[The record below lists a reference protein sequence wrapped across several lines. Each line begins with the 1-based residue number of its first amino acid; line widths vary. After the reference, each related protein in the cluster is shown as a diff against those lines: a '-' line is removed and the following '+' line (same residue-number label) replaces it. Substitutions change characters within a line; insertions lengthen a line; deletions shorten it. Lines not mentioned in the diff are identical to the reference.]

1 MSENLDFIFDVPE
14 APQAAAASA
23 RAAEPGR
30 LYDIAI
36 LGGGP
41 AGLSAAVYTA
51 RKRLDCL
58 MVSPDI
64 GGQVLWT
71 GEVENYIGFQYI
83 QGRELIALFK
93 KQVEKFPIAQ
103 AIGAPVTRL
112 GETGG
117 AFTVETVGGGS
128 FRARAVIVATGKRYR
143 RLEVP
148 GEAGLIG
155 KGVSFCATCDAP
167 LFEGQTVAVIG
178 GGNSALTAV
187 NDLVRYARKIF
198 VVNIAARIQAD
209 PILVEK
215 ARAFGR
221 VEFLEEAEVAE
232 IRGRER
238 VEGIR
243 VISRKTGVESD
254 LAVTGV
260 FVEIGLVPNTDFL
273 DGFLALNKQG
283 EVIVDCFCNTS
294 RAGIF
299 AAGDVTTVPEKQ
311 IIVAAGEGAKAALTA
326 YKYLLNREG

>member
-1 MSENLDFIFDVPE
+1 MSENFDFILEGSGRPE
-14 APQAAAASA
+14 MDSGPA

-58 MVSPDI
+58 MVSPDV

-83 QGRELIALFK
+83 QGRELIDLFK

-103 AIGAPVTRL
+103 AIGSPVTRL
-112 GETGG
+112 GEAAG
-117 AFTVETVGGGS
+117 AFTVETSAGGL

-143 RLEVP
+143 RLDVP
-148 GEAGLIG
+148 GEADLIG